1 MASIDICAFGNSL
14 TAGFGLPEQASMPR
28 QLLDRLQGEGYQ
40 VEIANHGLSG
50 DTTAGGLTRIRQ
62 ALAPGPD
69 LVILELG
76 INDILI
82 GVPPYRIKA
91 NLDHLIQACLQARS
105 GVLLAGFTAVPGI
118 PRAEAEEFNSLYPD
132 LAQTYELTLFGDFL
146 DQVEGNPELTLPDG
160 LHPNAQGIAHIVSR
174 LTPVVKKLLDSM
186 SP

>member
-1 MASIDICAFGNSL
+1 
-14 TAGFGLPEQASMPR
+14 MPR
-28 QLLDRLQGEGYQ
+28 QLLDRLQGAGYQ